1 MYDII
6 LALYEKYM
14 ITGQGPLEWCLNFST
29 GTELYQTL
37 EHYACGDGVYES
49 LSTLSI
55 QTRDQLENAIR
66 VCDIEELMDCFYALW
81 PGDCPQR

>member
-1 MYDII
+1 MYDIF

-14 ITGQGPLEWCLNFST
+14 ISGQGTLEWCMNFST

-49 LSTLSI
+49 LSTLSVR
-55 QTRDQLENAIR
+55 TREQIENAIR
-66 VCDIEELMDCFYALW
+66 VCDIQALTDCIEDVW
-81 PGDCPQR
+81 P